1 MEVKRFYATDNCY
14 KVVNNKDELMGLF
27 FGDTIKQAYYR
38 ACVFCNACN
47 YEVGNLDKLIN
58 LKELTK

>member
-27 FGDTIKQAYYR
+27 FGDTIKQAYYYN
-38 ACVFCNACN
+38 F
-47 YEVGNLDKLIN
+47 NLIFIKI
-58 LKELTK
+58 